1 MALTVTIA
9 ARDYGLK
16 NDVKEA
22 LTVTSANRERR
33 LRNDLKRAL
42 TVTSATREHVLRNG
56 LKRALALKMIKGKT
70 DDGQDNELGRTLDF
84 RHGRLG
90 DTMRRTHSPSPTL
103 ASVLTLLL
111 VLGAVTCSPVPSD
124 LPALSDSAHIEVTHE
139 VRHVTYEVS
148 EEVSEATASSHIPSD
163 VPPEED
169 PPIPT
174 VTTPHTALEEE
185 HPQDDNISEKGQ
197 ESQESEGEI
206 SQEASP
212 EPEVAVGEETKS
224 EEKETEVTQEGTEV
238 TVSEDKESDSENI
251 SESEDSSVESSEL
264 VPESHVF
271 LSNNNENK
279 QEDSEIVAEE
289 TEATVL
295 TPSENPADEVHSEHV
310 SEENTDLTE
319 SQPTEPVEPEPTS
332 PVESEPTIPVES
344 EPTIPVESEPTVPV
358 ESEPTVP
365 VESEP
370 TEPVEPEP
378 TSHVESEAIDPV
390 ETEHIDPVWAKLSDH
405 AELEPISPAEGEPTS
420 QDEAESHIEAELT
433 SKIVVEPTVPLV
445 DEHTSSDEAEHII
458 PEGDETASQVEEEAQ
473 LAGGDLTDG
482 AENDNSDLIVS
493 DEDHHVSGGEVFEEI
508 PSQNSQ
514 EVADSSEFLETEKR
528 TDDIDLPVH
537 KAALEE
543 SSNEASDVAAPE
555 GDTARESRVYIAYE
569 EPSHH
574 EGPKE
579 EDSTIPEQEESHEE
593 NESKPANSGLESLS
607 MTSPTPESL
616 PDDVLDVDDLEKE
629 EALSEEYPEYPEEA
643 VLPDIP
649 ELDSQEENSTLTAD
663 AEEPDVVPDVV
674 INPPS
679 SSVAPVPGDEFT
691 ESYNDPLEESG
702 NLPDFDVTHEQLP
715 SKTYPHPEE
724 TQLIPEKTHET
735 YVSMLEGD
743 SSDLAAGDHMLEV
756 DSGSPRVLPPQQEQ
770 ISAAAPSALTP
781 GCIVAIVFGVLISLV
796 VILGVGGFM
805 IWQRR
810 TQNRP
815 KVLGN
820 DQGYAGSDSGGYI
833 DDQGNASQGSQGQQI
848 FIRLKTLK
856 PSLPASA
863 AGMLKSLPNM
873 PKIAPMNMPNFNQ
886 IITKRESG
894 GSNQPGQ

>member
-1 MALTVTIA
+1 
-9 ARDYGLK
+9 
-16 NDVKEA
+16 
-22 LTVTSANRERR
+22 
-33 LRNDLKRAL
+33 
-42 TVTSATREHVLRNG
+42 
-56 LKRALALKMIKGKT
+56 
-70 DDGQDNELGRTLDF
+70 
-84 RHGRLG
+84 
-90 DTMRRTHSPSPTL
+90 MRRTHLPSPTL

-174 VTTPHTALEEE
+174 VTTPHTALEEQ
-185 HPQDDNISEKGQ
+185 HPQDDDILEEGQ
-197 ESQESEGEI
+197 VSHESEGET
-206 SQEASP
+206 SQETSP
-212 EPEVAVGEETKS
+212 EPEVTVGEETKS
-224 EEKETEVTQEGTEV
+224 EEKETEEETEV
-238 TVSEDKESDSENI
+238 IVSEDKESDSENI
-251 SESEDSSVESSEL
+251 SESENSSVESSEL

-271 LSNNNENK
+271 LSSDNENK
-279 QEDSEIVAEE
+279 QEDSEIAAEE

-295 TPSENPADEVHSEHV
+295 TPSANPADAVHSEHIN
-310 SEENTDLTE
+310 EENTDLIE

-344 EPTIPVESEPTVPV
+344 EPTIPVESEPTLPV
-358 ESEPTVP
+358 ESEPTIP

-370 TEPVEPEP
+370 TIPVESEPTIPVESEPTNPVEPEP
-378 TSHVESEAIDPV
+378 TSHVESEAINPV
-390 ETEHIDPVWAKLSDH
+390 ETEHIDPVGAELSDH
-405 AELEPISPAEGEPTS
+405 AELEPTSPAEGEPTS

-445 DEHTSSDEAEHII
+445 DEHTSSDEVEHIS
-458 PEGDETASQVEEEAQ
+458 PVEGETASQVEEEAK
-473 LAGGDLTDG
+473 LAGSKLTDG
-482 AENDNSDLIVS
+482 AENDESDLIVSDEDHHVSGAENDESDLIVS
-493 DEDHHVSGGEVFEEI
+493 DEDHHVSGGEVFEEV

-514 EVADSSEFLETEKR
+514 EAADGSEFLETEKR

-537 KAALEE
+537 KTALQE
-543 SSNEASDVAAPE
+543 SSNEASDDVVAAE
-555 GDTARESRVYIAYE
+555 GDTTRESRVYIAYE

-574 EGPKE
+574 ESPN
-579 EDSTIPEQEESHEE
+579 EDSTVPEQQESHEE
-593 NESKPANSGLESLS
+593 NESKPVNSGLESLS

-663 AEEPDVVPDVV
+663 AGEPDVVPDVV

-724 TQLIPEKTHET
+724 TQLIPEKTHEHT
-735 YVSMLEGD
+735 GELSEGD

-756 DSGSPRVLPPQQEQ
+756 DSGSPRVLLPQQEQ

-833 DDQGNASQGSQGQQI
+833 DDQVRVSYVNSQTDTPKGPQGQQI